1 MKEKTKQNRSTSKFA
16 KISLRTWK
24 VIQNMQL
31 KVNFCINHTYHRID
45 GKVLQAC
52 VTYLWCQII
61 TKNHLGNLLKWQIEI
76 YALKL
81 TWVGWQRALWFP
93 YIITDPYSPSWFS
106 WYESETPQGF
116 TLKSLWH
123 GCYHFLLASSAPR
136 KEITHD
142 YILPQCRRLVCGTK
156 VNKG

>member
-16 KISLRTWK
+16 KNSLRTWK

-61 TKNHLGNLLKWQIEI
+61 TKKHLGNLKWQIEI

-106 WYESETPQGF
+106 WYARTCRV
-116 TLKSLWH
+116 SLWRACGMGAITFSWPH
-123 GCYHFLLASSAPR
+123 LHLGKKSHTIIFCHSA
-136 KEITHD
+136 ED
-142 YILPQCRRLVCGTK
+142 
-156 VNKG
+156 